1 MAGRLEGKVAFITGA
16 ARGQGKSH
24 CVRLAQEGAKIIAV
38 DLCENIDTVRYDLG
52 SDADFADTVAK
63 VQAVGGEIVATKG
76 DVRERSQLK
85 AALDAG
91 LAKFGRLDIVCA
103 NAGILPI
110 KGRDPQAFVDAM
122 DVDFGGVL
130 NAVGV
135 CLEHLGAGSSIV
147 LTGSTAGLIEGSVNN
162 PVLGPGGSGYGLA
175 KHFIVK
181 YTEVL
186 ALQLAE
192 KMIRVNAIHP
202 TNCNTNLLHNE
213 DLYKLFRP
221 DLPNPTAD
229 DVMPAFNVFQ
239 AMPIPYIE
247 PVDISNAVLW
257 LASDEARYVTGVNL
271 RVDAGSYIK
280 APNGIGR

>member
-24 CVRLAQEGAKIIAV
+24 CVRLAEEGAKIIAV

-52 SDADFADTVAK
+52 SDADFADTVAQVK
-63 VQAVGGEIVATKG
+63 AVGGEIVATKG

-91 LAKFGRLDIVCA
+91 LAKFGKLDIVCA

-135 CLEHLGAGSSIV
+135 TLPHLTAGASII

-162 PVLGPGGSGYGLA
+162 PALGPGGSGYGLA
-175 KHFIVK
+175 KQFIVK

-186 ALQLAE
+186 ALQVAE

-221 DLPNPTAD
+221 DLPNPGFD
-229 DVMPAFNVFQ
+229 DVLPAFNVFQ

-247 PVDISNAVLW
+247 PRDISNAVLW

-280 APNGIGR
+280 APNGFG

>member
-1 MAGRLEGKVAFITGA
+1 MNILVTGGAGYIGSHTCVELLQAGHEVVVVDNLCNSREEALRRVERIAGRQLAFHKA
-16 ARGQGKSH
+16 
-24 CVRLAQEGAKIIAV
+24 
-38 DLCENIDTVRYDLG
+38 
-52 SDADFADTVAK
+52 
-63 VQAVGGEIVATKG
+63 

-85 AALDAG
+85 AAVDAG
-91 LAKFGRLDIVCA
+91 LAKFGKIDIVCA

-110 KGRDPQAFVDAM
+110 KTRDTQSFVDAM

-130 NAVGV
+130 NTVGV
-135 CLEHLGAGSSIV
+135 TLEHLTAGASII

-175 KHFIVK
+175 KAFIVK

-186 ALQLAE
+186 ALQVAE
-192 KMIRVNAIHP
+192 QMIRVNAIHP

-221 DLPNPTAD
+221 DIANPTRE
-229 DVMPAFNVFQ
+229 DVLPAFNHFQ

-271 RVDAGSYIK
+271 RGDAGSFIK
-280 APNGIGR
+280 SPTGI